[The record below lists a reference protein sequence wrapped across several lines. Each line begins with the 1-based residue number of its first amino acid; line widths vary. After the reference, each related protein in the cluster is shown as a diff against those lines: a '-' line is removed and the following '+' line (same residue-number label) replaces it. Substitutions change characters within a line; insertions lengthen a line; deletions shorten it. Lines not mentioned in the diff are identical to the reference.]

1 MSEGNEKRKFNII
14 DAAVLL
20 ILAAAVV
27 LAVVMFF
34 PFSGASAKT
43 EAVTVKIKIYK
54 SDEAL
59 AELIEESVGEEI
71 FIGSSGEYSGTL
83 LGVSYETAKELAY
96 VEDSLEY
103 VYTYYPE
110 AVDITV
116 ELSLECTVTDTAITF
131 EGTEL
136 RLGTALRIATK
147 SYSVAGNV
155 ISTDDGGG
163 E

>member
-34 PFSGASAKT
+34 PSSSAGT

-59 AELIEESVGEEI
+59 AELIGESVGEEI

-103 VYTYYPE
+103 VYTYYPG
-110 AVDITV
+110 AVDIIV
-116 ELSLECTVTDTAITF
+116 ELSLDCTVTDTAITF